1 MLCEPVV
8 RFHSM
13 SQQLEYSEE
22 SHTDSHIDNESYIST
37 KTCDGPNPYS
47 VLFDWLTSSYLD
59 YGNRDPEIYI
69 QSIPKSVIK
78 MHGDT
83 FIRDVYHICDK
94 LKHMD
99 HVRLCS
105 NLKQIRSSDRH
116 MLKTLCQW
124 IHIAQLELKISR

>member
-1 MLCEPVV
+1 MLCEPAV

-13 SQQLEYSEE
+13 SQQLEYSKDSHIN
-22 SHTDSHIDNESYIST
+22 SHTDNASYIST

-47 VLFDWLTSSYLD
+47 VLFEWLTSSYLD

-69 QSIPKSVIK
+69 HSIPKSVIK

-83 FIRDVYHICDK
+83 FIRDVYHLCDK
-94 LKHMD
+94 LSQVTHI
-99 HVRLCS
+99 RLYS

-124 IHIAQLELKISR
+124 IHIAQLELKILS

>member
-1 MLCEPVV
+1 MLCEPAV
-8 RFHSM
+8 RFHSF
-13 SQQLEYSEE
+13 SRQLEYSTE
-22 SHTDSHIDNESYIST
+22 SSTDGNENTSYIST

-69 QSIPKSVIK
+69 QSIPTPVIK

-83 FIRDVYHICDK
+83 FIRDVYHMCDK
-94 LKHMD
+94 LSQVTHI
-99 HVRLCS
+99 RLCS
-105 NLKQIRSSDRH
+105 NLKQIDSSDRH